1 MMMQLLAETAAG
13 PGLSPQVVGTIIGSV
28 ILALL
33 GGGALGRKVGKS
45 EAQQIGP
52 QPFIVQLR
60 EEFATRREMEKLE
73 SQMIAHVAE
82 MKATSV
88 TTTTEMK
95 SLFRESMAAMTSQ
108 TTTTTNMIER
118 RHKAVMDEIGKV
130 ASSAYQGRQKLWE
143 QVNEQ
148 REGLAAVKAT
158 GDVAA
163 QISKLADVLAPSA
176 NKIQTPPS
184 SKA

>member
-1 MMMQLLAETAAG
+1 MMTPIIAEILISGEWITTITVA
-13 PGLSPQVVGTIIGSV
+13 IIGA
-28 ILALL
+28 I
-33 GGGALGRKVGKS
+33 GAVWLKGKS
-45 EAQQIGP
+45 TGKQEAQQIGP

-82 MKATSV
+82 MKATGV

-95 SLFRESMAAMTSQ
+95 SLFRESMAAMTAQ
-108 TTTTTNMIER
+108 TAATTNMIER
-118 RHKAVMDEIGKV
+118 RHKTTMEEIGKV
-130 ASSAYQGRQKLWE
+130 ASGAYQGRQKLWE

-158 GDVAA
+158 SDVAA
-163 QISKLADVLAPSA
+163 QIGKLADSLAPCATKVQPTHSS
-176 NKIQTPPS
+176 NKSP
-184 SKA
+184 